1 MLTRRSLLRAMP
13 VAALLPRALTAHA
26 ASGTARLL
34 VGTGTDHASTS
45 RGIYLADWNLRT
57 GELGELTLAAPLDNP
72 TWLALSPRGQHLY
85 ALSEIEAG
93 KVTAF
98 RLRHGAGRT
107 LTLERLNEQT
117 TQGEGPAHV
126 AVSPD
131 GRSAFATNYGSG
143 SLTSY
148 QIDRSGRLS
157 APVSHFQY
165 TPIDDAP
172 AHAHPH
178 AHQATPSPDG
188 RWLLVNDLGS
198 DRILI
203 YHLDQSTGK
212 LTPNSPAFWQGPL
225 QSGPRHLVFHP
236 NSRWVYNANELNSTV
251 DLLLWNN
258 DSGIL
263 TLEGRPVSTLPP
275 GFPPGASTCS
285 EILVT
290 PDGRFLYVGN
300 RGHDTIARFDINP
313 ATGAITLSQLAE
325 YGGKIARHLTL
336 DPTGRFLLVAAQSSG
351 TIVVLPRDPTTGQLS
366 APTQTYKLDRPQC
379 LVFTT

>member
-1 MLTRRSLLRAMP
+1 MLTRRSLLRSMP
-13 VAALLPRALTAHA
+13 ALAALPHSLAHA
-26 ASGTARLL
+26 APGTARLL
-34 VGTGTDHASTS
+34 VGTGTDKASTS
-45 RGIYLADWNLRT
+45 KGIYLADWNLRT
-57 GELGELTLAAPLDNP
+57 GELGELILAAPLDNP
-72 TWLALSPRGQHLY
+72 TWLALSPRSPHLY
-85 ALSEIEAG
+85 ALSEIHAG

-98 RLRHGAGRT
+98 RLRRGTGHS

-117 TQGEGPAHV
+117 TQGDGPAHV

-131 GRSAFATNYGSG
+131 GRSAFATNYGGG

-148 QIDRSGRLS
+148 KIERSGALS

-165 TPIDDAP
+165 APIDADT
-172 AHAHPH
+172 AHALPH

-203 YHLDQSTGK
+203 YHLDQATGT
-212 LTPNSPAFWQGPL
+212 LTPNAPAFWQGPL

-236 NSRWVYNANELNSTV
+236 NRRWVYNVNELNSTV

-258 DSGIL
+258 DSGTL
-263 TLEGRPVSTLPP
+263 TLRGQPVSTLPP
-275 GFPPGASTCS
+275 GFPPGTSTCS
-285 EILVT
+285 EILVS

-300 RGHDTIARFDINP
+300 RGHDTIARFNINP
-313 ATGAITLSQLAE
+313 TTGALALSQLAE
-325 YGGKIARHLTL
+325 YGGKTARHLTL
-336 DPTGRFLLVAAQSSG
+336 DPTGRFLLVAAQSSS
-351 TIVVLPRDPTTGQLS
+351 TIVVLPRDPATGQLS
-366 APTQTYKLDRPQC
+366 NPTQTYKLDRPQC